1 MYINEV
7 IRRVDRLYPNEYT
20 TAEKYDW
27 CDDLSAMLC
36 QEYIRKYDAVTLK
49 ADLDGTYLLPEGV
62 TFEMIDKV
70 RAKGNVIEKLDFRSF
85 GIEPMYGRH
94 RQFYI
99 PSRCGGGDEIEVVY
113 LRRSEPIRDTV
124 IECNAEFRIIPNEDG
139 YCTVKYIGSG
149 LAAGDTVNIRVI
161 DKSIT
166 IVDEETGKQTY
177 VAHSVKNVPIL
188 KIGMDGDQFILYV
201 PVGSISDL
209 RPTKPSGVNVF
220 SGESTIERVITD
232 ETVCDAPYDMMY
244 VDYVLAQ
251 IFYYQRNYP
260 SYNQHINLFNQR
272 LEAYERW
279 LQKRRVQEKDNKI
292 YNWW

>member
-20 TAEKYDW
+20 KEEKYDW
-27 CDDLSAMLC
+27 CDELSAMLC
-36 QEYIRKYDAVTLK
+36 QEYIRRYDKVTLK

-70 RAKGNVIEKLDFRSF
+70 RAKGNVIQKLDFRSF

-113 LRRSEPIRDTV
+113 LRRHMPIRGEMKMEGYITFNDKG
-124 IECNAEFRIIPNEDG
+124 FYFGDEDI
-139 YCTVKYIGSG
+139 K
-149 LAAGDTVNIRVI
+149 AGDIVNIHVN
-161 DKSIT
+161 DKDINYVL
-166 IVDEETGKQTY
+166 IVSVTKTDEETEENGKFY
-177 VAHSVKNVPIL
+177 ANVGDAFGSYHF
-188 KIGMDGDQFILYV
+188 IGDETV
-201 PVGSISDL
+201 PGS
-209 RPTKPSGVNVF
+209 K
-220 SGESTIERVITD
+220 IERVVMD
-232 ETVCDAPYDMMY
+232 QTVCDAPYDQMY

>member
-20 TAEKYDW
+20 IKEKYNW

-36 QEYIRKYDAVTLK
+36 QEYLRRYEEVRLEAHI
-49 ADLDGTYLLPEGV
+49 DGTYLLPEGV
-62 TFEMIDKV
+62 TFEMVDRI
-70 RAKGNVIEKLDFRSF
+70 RHKGHVIKKLDFRSF
-85 GIEPMYGRH
+85 GIKPMYGRSG
-94 RQFYI
+94 QFYV
-99 PSRCGGGDEIEVVY
+99 PSHHGCHRKIEVVY
-113 LRRSEPIRDTV
+113 IKPNEPIRDTV
-124 IECNAEFRIIPNEDG
+124 IKGSVKFYDDRFEFMG
-139 YCTVKYIGSG
+139 GG
-149 LAAGDTVNIRVI
+149 LIAGDVVI
-161 DKSIT
+161 IKTDDGKEIDDVM
-166 IVDEETGKQTY
+166 IMDVRQLETY
-177 VAHSVKNVPIL
+177 NNFVAEVPEGSLSVIH
-188 KIGMDGDQFILYV
+188 
-201 PVGSISDL
+201 
-209 RPTKPSGVNVF
+209 T
-220 SGESTIERVITD
+220 SGEYTQKNCEIKRIVTD

>member
-62 TFEMIDKV
+62 MFEMIDKV

-124 IECNAEFRIIPNEDG
+124 IEGYIVFNNHGFYFNDG
-139 YCTVKYIGSG
+139 IKE
-149 LAAGDTVNIRVI
+149 GDVVNI
-161 DKSIT
+161 K
-166 IVDEETGKQTY
+166 VDDTHNIE
-177 VAHSVKNVPIL
+177 NVPIL
-188 KIGMDGDQFILYV
+188 SVKATDDGRLFAD
-201 PVGSISDL
+201 VGDA
-209 RPTKPSGVNVF
+209 F
-220 SGESTIERVITD
+220 SGLSFTGDEGSRDAKVERIVTD

-244 VDYVLAQ
+244 IDYVLAQ

-279 LQKRRVQEKDNKI
+279 LQKRRTQEKDNRI